1 MANMRMLMY
10 KLQTALMQRG
20 RMVYIGQFQ
29 NYSEKAG
36 RMVTKIVLSEKN
48 NKGRMVRI
56 FESWN
61 THEVVQFL
69 AAQLNGGDG

>member
-20 RMVYIGQFQ
+20 RLVYIGQFQ

-48 NKGRMVRI
+48 EEGRMVRI
-56 FESWN
+56 FETWN
-61 THEVVQFL
+61 THEAVQFL